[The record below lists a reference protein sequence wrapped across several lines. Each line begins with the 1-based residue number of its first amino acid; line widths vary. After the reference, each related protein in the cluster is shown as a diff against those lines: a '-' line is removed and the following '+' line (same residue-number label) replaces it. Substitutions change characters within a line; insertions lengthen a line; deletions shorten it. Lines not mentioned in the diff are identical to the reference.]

1 MSACAKFNF
10 SFSDGLGNGATPTVG
25 GFTHVNQFN
34 QGNPLQLNKLH
45 GNVLSDSLDHTSS

>member
-25 GFTHVNQFN
+25 GLTHVNQFN
-34 QGNPLQLNKLH
+34 QGNPLQLIKLH